1 MENITASALPEAG
14 GLLSSSFPQH
24 WPAAAASVVFVTVV
38 LLAQYLF
45 KIDHLANVPF
55 VGEGGEAARRQQ
67 FATGKATELYKEG
80 YRKASFFFCT
90 HMKSTNTSLQF
101 KNGIFRVTT
110 ARSG

>member
-80 YRKASFFFCT
+80 YRKASFFFA
-90 HMKSTNTSLQF
+90 H
-101 KNGIFRVTT
+101 I
-110 ARSG
+110 